1 MKKTKK
7 EQRNL
12 NLQSFL
18 ITPVQ
23 RIPRYNLTLKEINK
37 NTWRDHP
44 DYENLQAAGEQVAK
58 TALYVNQR
66 ANEAIKQNQVFEL
79 QKKIPDFP
87 VCTFLLHESSPLT
100 VDDKGGLVAPGRV
113 IIKEEGLMQEYGNKK
128 KSIRT
133 VNVVLLTDLL
143 VLYNEVAPLKGSRSS
158 LRRLISGDDNNSLIS
173 NIPLVKA
180 RLTIPKKMDCEEKG
194 FFLSVSTRQEQ
205 LFIIAQTDKSRQEWF
220 DAIQGQVDKLLEA
233 ERFYEGTSLLPIIAN
248 VRRSLSVL

>member
-1 MKKTKK
+1 
-7 EQRNL
+7 
-12 NLQSFL
+12 
-18 ITPVQ
+18 
-23 RIPRYNLTLKEINK
+23 
-37 NTWRDHP
+37 
-44 DYENLQAAGEQVAK
+44 
-58 TALYVNQR
+58 
-66 ANEAIKQNQVFEL
+66 
-79 QKKIPDFP
+79 
-87 VCTFLLHESSPLT
+87 
-100 VDDKGGLVAPGRV
+100 
-113 IIKEEGLMQEYGNKK
+113 MQEYGNKK